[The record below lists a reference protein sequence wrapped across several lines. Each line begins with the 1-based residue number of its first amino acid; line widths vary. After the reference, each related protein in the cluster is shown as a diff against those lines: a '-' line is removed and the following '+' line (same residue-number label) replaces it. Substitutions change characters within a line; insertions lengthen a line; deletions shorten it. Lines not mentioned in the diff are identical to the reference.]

1 MTTSSTSTSSSKDSL
16 VRQQQLLP
24 QQPIQHHTKQSFDEN
39 NSKSQSDIS
48 EDLDDMQ
55 SHTEQRNKLTHIKK
69 TRQFNK
75 RPPSFRNKGNLSSA
89 KDPDSS
95 VSHIDDVITSPTDNK
110 HVLTKNSPTKE
121 LNKSVSITDE
131 DRLENITGSLADDL
145 AVLKQELDTVRKN
158 SAQTQN
164 EYKNV
169 QNELNDL
176 KKTHDDQMKKM
187 QKKLHDLVTEI
198 DEEKKTR
205 RALQVEL
212 ERLKKTIMNY

>member
-16 VRQQQLLP
+16 IRQQQP
-24 QQPIQHHTKQSFDEN
+24 TTQQPLNQNGFSKQSFDGN

-55 SHTEQRNKLTHIKK
+55 NHTDHRNKLTHIKK

-75 RPPSFRNKGNLSSA
+75 RPPSFRTKGNLSSP
-89 KDPDSS
+89 KDNSTMLTEDSGLFS
-95 VSHIDDVITSPTDNK
+95 DK
-110 HVLTKNSPTKE
+110 QQVLKSSPTKE
-121 LNKSVSITDE
+121 LSKSINNTDE
-131 DRLENITGSLADDL
+131 ERLETLNGTFADEL
-145 AVLKQELDTVRKN
+145 AVLKGELDTVRKS

-187 QKKLHDLVTEI
+187 QKKLHDLITEI

-205 RALQVEL
+205 LALQVEL
-212 ERLKKTIMNY
+212 ERLKKTILSN

>member
-1 MTTSSTSTSSSKDSL
+1 M
-16 VRQQQLLP
+16 
-24 QQPIQHHTKQSFDEN
+24 KQSFDEN

-55 SHTEQRNKLTHIKK
+55 SHADTQRNKLTHIKK

-75 RPPSFRNKGNLSSA
+75 RPPSFRNKTNLSSA
-89 KDPDSS
+89 KDQDTELAGFGAHVDDVSSS
-95 VSHIDDVITSPTDNK
+95 VSPPIEK
-110 HVLTKNSPTKE
+110 QLLAAKNSPTKE
-121 LNKSVSITDE
+121 LNKSLSNHTDD
-131 DRLENITGSLADDL
+131 DRLENLTGSLVDDMASL
-145 AVLKQELDTVRKN
+145 RQELDTVRKS

-187 QKKLHDLVTEI
+187 QKKLHDLITEI

-205 RALQVEL
+205 LALQVEL
-212 ERLKKTIMNY
+212 ERLKKTIMNYWVFFSLFF

>member
-1 MTTSSTSTSSSKDSL
+1 MIQNGFSK
-16 VRQQQLLP
+16 
-24 QQPIQHHTKQSFDEN
+24 HTFDGN

-55 SHTEQRNKLTHIKK
+55 NHTDHRNKLTHIKK

-75 RPPSFRNKGNLSSA
+75 RPPSFRTKGNLSSS
-89 KDPDSS
+89 KDSS
-95 VSHIDDVITSPTDNK
+95 TNLVDDSGVFSDK
-110 HVLTKNSPTKE
+110 QQLLKSSPTKE
-121 LNKSVSITDE
+121 LNKSMNNNTDE
-131 DRLENITGSLADDL
+131 ERLETLNCTFADEL
-145 AVLKQELDTVRKN
+145 AVLKLELDTVRKS
-158 SAQTQN
+158 SAQTQH

-187 QKKLHDLVTEI
+187 QKKLHDLITEI

-205 RALQVEL
+205 LALQVEL
-212 ERLKKTIMNY
+212 ERLKKTIMSN